1 MASRPDLA
9 LRNKLNATHGMTKST
24 TWKSWRAMRE
34 RCLTPSHKDYPR
46 YGAVGIT
53 VCQAWASS
61 FEQFL
66 SDMGERPEGTSID
79 RIDGGKG
86 YEPGNCRWATSKQ
99 QGNNKKS
106 NVLVCVDGVEKTI
119 AEWSEVCG
127 VERKTLE
134 YRIRTGW
141 DHKKAVTTPSLIKRK

>member
-1 MASRPDLA
+1 
-9 LRNKLNATHGMTKST
+9 
-24 TWKSWRAMRE
+24 
-34 RCLTPSHKDYPR
+34 
-46 YGAVGIT
+46 
-53 VCQAWASS
+53 
-61 FEQFL
+61 
-66 SDMGERPEGTSID
+66 MGERPEGTSID